1 MATKTRLQKVLDLTG
16 QFVIA
21 QKGVWDHD
29 EWEAFLGKAAALGI
43 AMDDESKR
51 CLGNILESS
60 KGLYSDAED
69 GPAPKKPA
77 AKPRARKKG

>member
-21 QKGVWDHD
+21 QKGVWGHVA
-29 EWEAFLGKAAALGI
+29 WEEFLGKAAALGI
-43 AMDDESKR
+43 AMDDEGKR
-51 CLGNILESS
+51 CLGNILESC
-60 KGLYSDAED
+60 KGLYSDAEA

-77 AKPRARKKG
+77 AELRARKKS